1 MPPIWLHVLAI
12 VSLISG
18 VATAVVIAVD
28 VGRRPQHMAVMNVVW
43 PVTALYGGVLAL
55 WFYFRHGRAAAK
67 AAAPH
72 SMMHR
77 HTPPAATS
85 KSFPVVVAIGDT
97 HCGAGCTLGDII
109 AESLAFFYPTIA
121 IWFGWKSI
129 FADKMY
135 AVWIFDFIL
144 AFVLGIMF
152 QYFAIVPMRGLSF
165 REGVLAA
172 LKADTMSLTAWQAG
186 MYICIAVA
194 QFWVFGPLF
203 GVMLRPDTFEFW
215 FVMQIAMIGGFI
227 TGYPVNWWLIKAGV
241 KVEM

>member
-1 MPPIWLHVLAI
+1 MCPVWLQVLAI
-12 VSLISG
+12 VSLIG
-18 VATAVVIAVD
+18 GIAAAVIIAID
-28 VGRRPQHMAVMNVVW
+28 VRRRPQHMAVMNVVW
-43 PVTALYGGVLAL
+43 PVTALYGGVVAL
-55 WFYFRHGRAAAK
+55 WFYFRHGRATAK

-72 SMMHR
+72 AIMHH
-77 HTPPAATS
+77 HTPPTATS
-85 KSFPVVVAIGDT
+85 KSLPIIVAIGDT

-121 IWFGWKSI
+121 IWFGWKSV

-144 AFVLGIMF
+144 AFALGIMF
-152 QYFAIVPMRGLSF
+152 QYLAIVPMRGLSF

-172 LKADTMSLTAWQAG
+172 LKADTMSLSAWQAG

-194 QFWVFGPLF
+194 QFCVFGPLF
-203 GVMLRPDTFEFW
+203 GEILKPDTIEFW
-215 FVMQIAMIGGFI
+215 FVMQIAMIAGFM
-227 TGYPVNWWLIKAGV
+227 TGYPVNWWLVRAGV

>member
-55 WFYFRHGRAAAK
+55 WFYFRHGRATAK

-77 HTPPAATS
+77 HTPLAATS
-85 KSFPVVVAIGDT
+85 KSFPIVVAIGDT

-227 TGYPVNWWLIKAGV
+227 TGYPVNWWLIKADV